1 MCFSFS
7 MCAQTQWRDPE
18 TPHTCQKLAAAQQ
31 QRRKYVGSGVAI
43 QLRCSI
49 IPAYPPAKQSPFRRC
64 VGRLHFPRSKPTYL
78 LLLTILPP
86 YCFCHASPSKCQP
99 RRAPPTRGRSIS
111 TATEASASLVH
122 STCLSTSISIQE
134 SRLHAAPRWWVCSS
148 DILASLSSLTNH
160 LPAARGKRSRSQWP
174 FDLPRSFETHLL
186 LRACA
191 EAYYKLRREPT
202 RVEASN
208 DHRPCTHAS

>member
-31 QRRKYVGSGVAI
+31 QRRKYVGSGVVI
-43 QLRCSI
+43 ELRCSI

-99 RRAPPTRGRSIS
+99 RGHGIS
-111 TATEASASLVH
+111 TATEASLPPSFHLSVDVH
-122 STCLSTSISIQE
+122 
-134 SRLHAAPRWWVCSS
+134 LHPRVAFERGAPVGAQCSS
-148 DILASLSSLTNH
+148 D
-160 LPAARGKRSRSQWP
+160 
-174 FDLPRSFETHLL
+174 
-186 LRACA
+186 
-191 EAYYKLRREPT
+191 RR
-202 RVEASN
+202 
-208 DHRPCTHAS
+208 